1 MVGQD
6 HVVGVGAAADSEW
19 GSLGVGLAIALLSL
33 EFLFLTFPPNFVRRK
48 GSIMLLVINTTVA
61 LSHLITSVL
70 SFPFDYIS

>member
-48 GSIMLLVINTTVA
+48 G
-61 LSHLITSVL
+61 LICSWL
-70 SFPFDYIS
+70 